1 MEVITH
7 LIIFGVGLVT
17 GMYFV
22 TQIEKDIDKRID
34 KNK

>member
-22 TQIEKDIDKRID
+22 TQIEKDIDNRID